1 MAAPNSARASASSA
15 HLRRDPEDD
24 ARGFAGSETGL
35 LTPIV
40 RTVATARGVRPAS
53 GHVGLSPNMGQQWTG
68 PI

>member
-35 LTPIV
+35 PTPIA
-40 RTVATARGVRPAS
+40 RTVATAR
-53 GHVGLSPNMGQQWTG
+53 SPPCLGACGANMAFMGQQWTG
-68 PI
+68 SI